1 MDKLLDVYS
10 IADTLALSP
19 LTVRRCIARGWL
31 KAIRLGRRVLVE
43 PSELERFVDAAKV
56 DTKNPLGLR

>member
-10 IADTLALSP
+10 VADTLALSP
-19 LTVRRCIARGWL
+19 LTVRRYIARGRL

-43 PSELERFVDAAKV
+43 PAELERFVAAAKV
-56 DTKNPLGLR
+56 DPR